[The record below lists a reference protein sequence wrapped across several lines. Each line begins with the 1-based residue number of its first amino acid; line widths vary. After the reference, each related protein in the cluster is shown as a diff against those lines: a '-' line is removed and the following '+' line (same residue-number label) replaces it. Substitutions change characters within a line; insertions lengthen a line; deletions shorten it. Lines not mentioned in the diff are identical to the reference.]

1 MDFAQMGKGEPMD
14 DKRFIRLGVGAEL
27 RRLYLHLEEEVE
39 REKREMRKKENR
51 TDGSDDVFE

>member
-1 MDFAQMGKGEPMD
+1 MD
-14 DKRFIRLGVGAEL
+14 DKRFIMLGVGAEL